1 MTIYLIRHGET
12 DWNQENRMQGQTDIG
27 LNALGIKQAKSIA
40 NGLPSTIDAIVSSD
54 LSRALDTAR
63 AIASTHA
70 VTIEVDSSLREI
82 HLGSWE
88 GKTWQEIKANHL
100 DSRGF
105 PPSDAP
111 HGGESLS
118 AFFERSHKAF
128 DSIVD
133 RYRGRD
139 VAIVTHGGVIKMI
152 LCSIRGIPIEQRE
165 HLVVDNA
172 SITVITAAQEEH
184 HFVIVRQNDTA
195 HWRED

>member
-40 NGLPSTIDAIVSSD
+40 NGLPNTIDAIVSSD

-63 AIASTHA
+63 AIASA
-70 VTIEVDSSLREI
+70 NAGKIEVDSSLREI

-100 DSRGF
+100 DSRSIL
-105 PPSDAP
+105 PSDAP
-111 HGGESLS
+111 HGGESLRV
-118 AFFERSHKAF
+118 FFERSVAAF
-128 DSIVD
+128 HGIVD

-139 VAIVTHGGVIKMI
+139 IAIVTHGGVIKMI
-152 LCSIRGIPIEQRE
+152 LCDIQGIPIEQRE

-172 SITVITAAQEEH
+172 SITVITATQEERP
-184 HFVIVRQNDTA
+184 FVIVRQNDTA
-195 HWRED
+195 HWKAD